1 MHASAAARGGVNALA
16 ISLQVLA
23 AATASLGAASPL
35 QLGAAWY
42 IGKTVASMLSLQ
54 LVLAAVSSTNVTA
67 SLAIGAASP
76 LPPIRAPG
84 TPLCES
90 VRTRAAAA
98 SHAAFKKACTLAAA
112 ACIIMQR
119 APGLPPA
126 GAPGGPQSSRVNQA
140 LDRREYTYI
149 FFRTS

>member
-1 MHASAAARGGVNALA
+1 ML
-16 ISLQVLA
+16 SLQVLA

-54 LVLAAVSSTNVTA
+54 LVLAAASTNVTA

-76 LPPIRAPG
+76 MPPIRAPG

-98 SHAAFKKACTLAAA
+98 SHAAFKKHARWQLLHAYAA
-112 ACIIMQR
+112 R
-119 APGLPPA
+119 ARPA
-126 GAPGGPQSSRVNQA
+126 PRRGPRGSS
-140 LDRREYTYI
+140 
-149 FFRTS
+149 